1 MDILASIFAYLGC
14 VTGILG
20 AAAISFFVLFSPP
33 DPATIPAPTAMMAK
47 TSAAKA
53 VATAAATPAP
63 KITQIAVNPASSGP
77 KRDSIPQ
84 STIGRTASAND
95 VRHKPHVAAA
105 QVRRLEQEQRAR
117 RWAYQQDPDFEA
129 RFLGYAD

>member
-1 MDILASIFAYLGC
+1 MDIIASIFAYLGC

-33 DPATIPAPTAMMAK
+33 DPATMTAPAAMTVK

-53 VATAAATPAP
+53 ATIAAATPAP
-63 KITQIAVNPASSGP
+63 VTQSAANPASSGP
-77 KRDSIPQ
+77 KRDLIPQ
-84 STIGRTASAND
+84 STIGRTASVND
-95 VRHKPHVAAA
+95 VRHKTRVAAA